1 MLKNEWEQKI
11 CIILFISWVRRIQ
24 CDKIWRNSVKLAKK
38 LKVYGTFDKVLAFLW
53 HIFMR
58 FGKLLNKPSDHTDP
72 TPSCDFY
79 WINRAHMLGPTSAAV
94 SMTLDARCP
103 LARWRPSSGFRT
115 GECTQPCTAHVMKGE
130 NINQW
135 TTASFDFHQMAVH
148 KRTTMLVHCNL
159 KQNTWLCSKQSSFFS
174 FYVLPSGGKSKDA
187 VVHWL
192 HQCDL
197 NRFGFH
203 RH

>member
-1 MLKNEWEQKI
+1 
-11 CIILFISWVRRIQ
+11 
-24 CDKIWRNSVKLAKK
+24 
-38 LKVYGTFDKVLAFLW
+38 
-53 HIFMR
+53 
-58 FGKLLNKPSDHTDP
+58 
-72 TPSCDFY
+72 
-79 WINRAHMLGPTSAAV
+79 MLGPTSAAV

-148 KRTTMLVHCNL
+148 KRTTMLAHCNL
-159 KQNTWLCSKQSSFFS
+159 KQNMLLCSKQSSFFS

-187 VVHWL
+187 VVHCHIVW
-192 HQCDL
+192 
-197 NRFGFH
+197 RFIYTVPFYLGQYEPKELDG
-203 RH
+203 RAV